1 MVQGEFIIKF
11 PNIECEAKM
20 DLRKIFGRNLR
31 GNIMNALSFLPDK
44 MYLKLFYRATT
55 GKKINF
61 KNPKGY
67 CEKLQWLKVND
78 RRPEYTKL
86 VDKLMVRE
94 HINEVMGEGHLF
106 PLLGKWKR
114 FDDIDFDKLP
124 EQFVIKC
131 NHDSGSTK
139 VIKNKSSLTKKD
151 FKKLKKFYKKRLKR
165 DFYYAGREYPYKG
178 IDRYIIAE
186 QLMIDSDNPDKSIE
200 DYKFFCFNGEPKIM
214 FVATD
219 RITNCK
225 FDFFDMDF
233 NHLDIYNIHENAD
246 KPIPKPAMFDE
257 MKEIARKLSQG
268 MRHVRI
274 DLYELNGKIYFG
286 EYTFFHGG
294 GFQLFHP
301 AEWERKLGDWIDIS

>member
-1 MVQGEFIIKF
+1 MI
-11 PNIECEAKM
+11 

-31 GNIMNALSFLPDK
+31 GSIMNTLSFLPDK
-44 MYLKLFYRATT
+44 MYLRLFYFATT

-78 RRPEYTKL
+78 RHSEYSRL
-86 VDKLMVRE
+86 VDKLAVRD
-94 HINEVMGEGHLF
+94 HIDEVLGQGHMF
-106 PLLGKWKR
+106 PLLGKWKS
-114 FDDIDFDKLP
+114 FDEIDFSQLP

-139 VIKNKSSLTKKD
+139 VIKNKSALTEKD
-151 FKKLKKFYKKRLKR
+151 FKEMRKFFKRRLKS
-165 DFYYAGREYPYKG
+165 DFFYAGREYPYKG

-186 QLMIDSDNPDKSIE
+186 QLMIDEAQPEKSIE
-200 DYKFFCFNGEPKIM
+200 DYKFFCFNGEPKMM

-219 RITNCK
+219 RSTDCR
-225 FDFFDMDF
+225 FDFYDMDF
-233 NHLDIYNIHENAD
+233 NHLDIYNIHKNSD
-246 KPIPKPAMFDE
+246 KIIEKPVMFEE
-257 MKEIARKLSQG
+257 MKKMAAKLSQG
-268 MRHVRI
+268 MRQVRI

-294 GFQLFHP
+294 GFQLFQP
-301 AEWERKLGDWIDIS
+301 DEWEQRLGEWIDITI